1 MKKEEIT
8 TERKWNKRESISRS
22 LDIFIHLVGYTLV
35 LITVSMIFNDTV
47 FVKNIYWGFL
57 AVLIIFVLNR
67 TIKPVLTWLTIP
79 LTAMTL
85 GLFYP
90 LINAFI
96 LKLSDWIL
104 QSNFNVHGVWM
115 LIIVS
120 VVISIMNAIMDNWII
135 DGILKGGKRK

>member
-1 MKKEEIT
+1 MQEENK
-8 TERKWNKRESISRS
+8 KWNKRESISS
-22 LDIFIHLVGYTLV
+22 WLDTLIHLIGYTLV
-35 LITVSMIFNDTV
+35 LITVSMIFKKTV
-47 FVKNIYWGFL
+47 YIENIYWGFL
-57 AVLIIFVLNR
+57 AILIIFVLNK

-104 QSNFNVHGVWM
+104 QSNFNVHGMWM

>member
-1 MKKEEIT
+1 MKKEKKKT
-8 TERKWNKRESISRS
+8 VYNKRQKISKW
-22 LDIFIHLVGYTLV
+22 LDTLIHLIGYTLV
-35 LITVSMIFNDTV
+35 LITVSIIFSDVVHIENV
-47 FVKNIYWGFL
+47 FIGFL
-57 AVLIIFVLNR
+57 AVLIIFILNK

-104 QSNFNVHGVWM
+104 WGKFNIDGLLWV
-115 LIIVS
+115 LIVS
-120 VVISIMNAIMDNWII
+120 IVISIMNAIMDNWII
-135 DGILKGGKRK
+135 DGIIKGGKKK

>member
-1 MKKEEIT
+1 MQKQEIE
-8 TERKWNKRESISRS
+8 TEKKWNKRESISKW
-22 LDIFIHLVGYTLV
+22 LDTLIHLIGYTLV
-35 LITVSMIFNDTV
+35 LITVSMIFKKTV
-47 FVKNIYWGFL
+47 YVSNLFYGFL
-57 AVLIIFVLNR
+57 AILIICILNK

-104 QSNFNVHGVWM
+104 GAHFNVKGIVM
-115 LIIVS
+115 LIVVS
-120 VVISIMNAIMDNWII
+120 IVISIMNAIMDNWII